1 MKFQSDKEL
10 FDYVEKKLYTAALS
24 DIVDGCGYRNQTM
37 HHRIRPIHPD
47 YIIVGRAKTILR
59 QNIYEAREENPY
71 EGEIAAIDSL
81 KPGEVAVHSTDLTLY
96 GAAWGELFSIA
107 AKNRGARG
115 TIIDGSCRDVR
126 KIYDVEF
133 PAFAVGFKPTDSNG
147 RNIVVD
153 MDCTIMCGEVMVHP
167 GELVMADFDGVIVVP
182 KEIEGEVVNK
192 AIEKAGTE
200 SRCKKELLEG
210 KLLGEIWEK
219 YGVL

>member
-1 MKFQSDKEL
+1 MRFQSDEEL
-10 FDYVEKKLYTAALS
+10 FDYIESNLYTAAIS
-24 DIVDGCGYRNQTM
+24 DIVDGLGFRNQTM

-59 QNIYEAREENPY
+59 QNIYETREDNPY

-81 KPGEVAVHSTDLTLY
+81 KPGEVAVHSTDLSLY

-115 TIIDGSCRDVR
+115 TIIDGSCRDVK
-126 KIYDVEF
+126 KIYEVGF
-133 PAFAVGFKPTDSNG
+133 PAFAVGFRPTDSNG
-147 RNIVVD
+147 RNVVTD
-153 MDCTIMCGEVMVHP
+153 MDCLVMCGEVLIQP
-167 GELVMADFDGVIVVP
+167 GELIMADFDGIIVVP
-182 KEIEGEVVNK
+182 KEIEDEVVEK
-192 AIEKAGTE
+192 AIEKAGAE
-200 SRCKKELLEG
+200 SQCKIELREG